1 MIDQFL
7 FFFISLCLLVCAFL
21 VITVKNPVHSVLF
34 LVCVFLES
42 AFLLFLLEL
51 EFLPIIFIVIY
62 IGAIAILFL
71 FVVMMIDI
79 KLVNL
84 PSSYLNYLS
93 IGGLLGLVFLSELV
107 YSIFQINFSYSL
119 VHYYSNF
126 LLELDCLNNLKTLGQ
141 FLYLDYFV
149 HFLSSGFLLLIGMI
163 GPIVLTL
170 HLNTSSKNQSVY
182 KQLSR
187 KNSIF
192 FIFY

>member
-1 MIDQFL
+1 MINF
-7 FFFISLCLLVCAFL
+7 FFFIFFILLLCAFL

-42 AFLLFLLEL
+42 ALLLFLLEL

-84 PSSYLNYLS
+84 PSSYLNYFS
-93 IGGLLGLVFLSELV
+93 IGSFLGIIFLIEV
-107 YSIFQINFSYSL
+107 IYSVFQIDFTFSL
-119 VHYYSNF
+119 VNYYSNF
-126 LLELDCLNNLKTLGQ
+126 LVELDKLNNLKTLGQ
-141 FLYLDYFV
+141 FLYLDYSI

-170 HLNTSSKNQSVY
+170 HLNSSSKNQFIY

-187 KNSIF
+187 KKSVF
-192 FIFY
+192 FVVS